1 MVPEEIN
8 ARVLLFL
15 GPATFLTYVGLLLY
29 GQGDLQL
36 VDSAYESI
44 LVGSFGSAIGIA
56 LVTSLITVRLSPES
70 QKRDV
75 RDDEIERAGGYIGV
89 SPLVIGGLVVLGMAM
104 VQAHHFWIANVMYLS
119 FVLSSVFSS
128 VTKIIAYRRGLGR

>member
-1 MVPEEIN
+1 M
-8 ARVLLFL
+8 

-56 LVTSLITVRLSPES
+56 LVTSFITVRLSPES

-75 RDDEIERAGGYIGV
+75 RDDEIERARGYIGV

-104 VQAHHFWIANVMYLS
+104 VQVHHFWIANVMYLS

-128 VTKIIAYRRGLGR
+128 VTKIIAYRRGLGRW